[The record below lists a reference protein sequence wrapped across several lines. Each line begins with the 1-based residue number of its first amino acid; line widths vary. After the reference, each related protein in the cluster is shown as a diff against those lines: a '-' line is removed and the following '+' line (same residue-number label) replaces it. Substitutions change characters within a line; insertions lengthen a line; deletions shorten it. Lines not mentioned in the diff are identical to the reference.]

1 MGTSQKH
8 SSLYV
13 MWVPSNYARNSCKE
27 ECNFF
32 PCPNFLITYSWF
44 NRTPATQATVL
55 LYLHGLP
62 RSPVKLQ

>member
-1 MGTSQKH
+1 MQEIHVRK
-8 SSLYV
+8 
-13 MWVPSNYARNSCKE
+13 R

-62 RSPVKLQ
+62 LSPVKLQ